1 MAASAGLKRVGAKT
15 ERGQRAES
23 DNWRTAGGAGRG
35 ASFTFSLPSAPSHP
49 SHSIHTLFAREP
61 GELAA

>member
-1 MAASAGLKRVGAKT
+1 MAATAGLRRVGADA
-15 ERGQRAES
+15 ERGLREEGGDWRAAS
-23 DNWRTAGGAGRG
+23 GAGRG

-49 SHSIHTLFAREP
+49 SHSSHTLFAREP